1 MPFIKLLKLNTAKV
15 SNYEVNVCASN
26 PSSDY
31 SLCFKQ
37 GFVFLILNL
46 FDVSEGGC
54 PEYDHHNS
62 GCALK
67 KLHWLFGPEH
77 PI

>member
-1 MPFIKLLKLNTAKV
+1 MRLMYVQVIQAQITLFV
-15 SNYEVNVCASN
+15 SNRV
-26 PSSDY
+26 
-31 SLCFKQ
+31 F
-37 GFVFLILNL
+37 FLILNL